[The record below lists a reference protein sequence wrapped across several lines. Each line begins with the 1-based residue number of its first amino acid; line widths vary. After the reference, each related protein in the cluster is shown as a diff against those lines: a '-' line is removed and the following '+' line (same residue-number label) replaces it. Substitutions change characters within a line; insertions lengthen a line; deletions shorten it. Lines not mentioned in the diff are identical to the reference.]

1 MRYKPDQRDQIG
13 RPALFDQDQA
23 DLVVDTAG
31 RGEGSAG
38 EVAGASPGGTLPRP
52 DGPAGWASAAPAG
65 VEAPAVPVPA
75 RHFLRFRRFWR
86 RHRPPRRPW
95 LADQIGPRR
104 RLRSMV
110 EIIVI
115 TVVLGVLIAAVLGA
129 AIGAVVV
136 TLQHALK
143 A

>member
-1 MRYKPDQRDQIG
+1 MRYKPDQGDRVG
-13 RPALFDQDQA
+13 GPALFDQDEA
-23 DLVVDTAG
+23 DVVVETVG
-31 RGEGSAG
+31 RGGSG
-38 EVAGASPGGTLPRP
+38 EVAAGTFPPATFSGPGGPSGLASA
-52 DGPAGWASAAPAG
+52 DPAGIDARRA
-65 VEAPAVPVPA
+65 PVPF